1 VGDVVTA
8 PDVDVD
14 ELRAKAEAWDRVVEA
29 AGHSWQTDTGL
40 GIKVRLLVAEH
51 QSDRA

>member
-1 VGDVVTA
+1 MGADVVR
-8 PDVDVD
+8 DED

-29 AGHSWQTDTGL
+29 AGHTWQTATGL

-51 QSDRA
+51 EADRT